1 MKKFRGIKLAFATTA
16 LMAAFAL
23 NAQAGY
29 WAQNTTGWWYDW
41 GNGTWPASSWQWI
54 DGNSD
59 AYPPIAELLLPSGH
73 APTSPDVLQ
82 SPQIT

>member
-41 GNGTWPASSWQWI
+41 GNGMACK
-54 DGNSD
+54 
-59 AYPPIAELLLPSGH
+59 LL
-73 APTSPDVLQ
+73 AVD
-82 SPQIT
+82 